1 MYDFTVTKEEITR
14 WTADMVAIPS
24 YPGIPNQETAV
35 AEYIKSVF
43 DAEGVECRI
52 DRLEDGRANVIATLK
67 GTGGGRS
74 LMLNGHMDT
83 VPPYDMEDACV
94 PKIRGDLMH
103 GRGTSD
109 MKGELAAAMAALIS
123 LKRQGSQLP
132 GDLIFTGV
140 ADEEEGSLGCIRLI
154 QSGLRADGCIVCE
167 GLELG
172 KIAVF
177 QKGLEWYQV
186 DFKGKTVHGGAFRQG
201 INAIEKAARF
211 VTKVEDELKP
221 ALEKRTA
228 AFDSESTVNIAVING
243 GTQPSTI
250 AGECRILLDRRFLP
264 VGETYES
271 ATAELQGILDSL
283 AAKDPDFHA
292 ELSIYAPSV
301 MKDGFVHQGFITD
314 ENGVLVSTIR
324 EAMTGLGIEP
334 EVISSPCWTDGGLI
348 GHYAGIPVVVCG
360 PGGLSIAHSKAEAVS
375 LTELRTCA
383 ELYQRTAELFCR

>member
-14 WTADMVAIPS
+14 WTADLVAIPS

-43 DAEGVECRI
+43 DAEGIECRI
-52 DRLEDGRANVIATLK
+52 DRLEDSRANVIAILK

-123 LKRQGSQLP
+123 LKRQGAQLP

-154 QSGLRADGCIVCE
+154 QSGVRADGCIVCE

-271 ATAELQGILDSL
+271 ATAELQGILDGL
-283 AAKDPDFHA
+283 AEKDPDFHA

-314 ENGVLVSTIR
+314 ENGPLVSTIR

-334 EVISSPCWTDGGLI
+334 EIISSPCWTDGGLI

>member
-1 MYDFTVTKEEITR
+1 MLAFAVTKEEITR

-24 YPGIPNQETAV
+24 YPGIPNQELAV

-43 DAEGVECRI
+43 DAEGIACHI

-94 PKIRGDLMH
+94 PRIEGDLMR

-123 LKRQGSQLP
+123 LKRQDAVLA

-172 KIAVF
+172 RIAVL

-186 DFKGKTVHGGAFRQG
+186 DFKGRTVHGGAFRQG
-201 INAIEKAARF
+201 INAIEKAAHF
-211 VTKVEDELKP
+211 VSRVEERLKP
-221 ALEKRTA
+221 ALERRTA
-228 AFDSESTVNIAVING
+228 AYDAESTVNIAVIRG
-243 GTQPSTI
+243 GTQPSTV
-250 AGECRILLDRRFLP
+250 AGDCQILLDRRFLP
-264 VGETYES
+264 AGETYEEV
-271 ATAELQGILDSL
+271 TAELQAILDDL
-283 AAKDPDFHA
+283 TAEDPDFRA
-292 ELSIYAPSV
+292 ELSIYPPSL
-301 MKDGFVHQGFITD
+301 MRDGFVHQGFITD
-314 ENGVLVSTIR
+314 EDDPLVRTIR
-324 EAMTGLGIEP
+324 SSMESMGIQP
-334 EVISSPCWTDGGLI
+334 EIIASPCWTDGGLI
-348 GHYAGIPVVVCG
+348 GHYARIPVVVCG
-360 PGGLSIAHSKAEAVS
+360 PGGLSIAHSKEEAVS
-375 LTELRTCA
+375 LSELRRCA